1 MHTHN
6 SGKPPV
12 NDGSVIRA
20 VLPAGGNGPK
30 RLARLMSV
38 PVETARCWYY
48 RHLSSSRRR
57 EVAAALLAEMDKQ
70 DVERSA
76 LRRRLAEW
84 ASGD

>member
-1 MHTHN
+1 M
-6 SGKPPV
+6 SSPKMCEKPPV
-12 NDGSVIRA
+12 NEGTVIRA
-20 VLPAGGNGPK
+20 ALPSGGPK
-30 RLARLMSV
+30 RLARLMDV
-38 PVETARCWYY
+38 PVETARHWWY
-48 RHLSSSRRR
+48 RHLASSRRR